1 MDKLSIATVYEKGVF
16 MKIQEVRIKAGL
28 SQKKMSEL
36 TSIPLRTIENW
47 ETGQRKPPEYVKNFV
62 VDYLK
67 RFVQIQKIKGAKSF
81 NYKKLS
87 SKTH

>member
-1 MDKLSIATVYEKGVF
+1 
-16 MKIQEVRIKAGL
+16 MKIQEIRIKAGL

-47 ETGQRKPPEYVKNFV
+47 ETGQRKPPKYVEKFV
-62 VDYLK
+62 VDYLQ
-67 RFVQIQKIKGAKSF
+67 RFIQIKKFKGAKSL